1 MNVDIAKK
9 LNEQFPGCLV
19 EQEDLPETHIQLLP
33 EQWAAIA
40 AYLKETEELAFDS
53 CMCITG
59 VDLGPED
66 NLESRYNLH
75 SMTHNHK
82 IEVRIS
88 VERNNPV
95 IPTVSHVW
103 KIANWFEREVYDM
116 FGIRFNG
123 HPDLRRMLLPEDW
136 VGHPLRKDY
145 EEPDSYHGIIIP
157 KVKEVWE

>member
-1 MNVDIAKK
+1 MNQDLAKR
-9 LNEQFPGCLV
+9 LNERFPGCLV
-19 EQEDLPETHIQLLP
+19 EQDELPETHIQLLP
-33 EQWAAIA
+33 DQWPAIA
-40 AYLKETEELAFDS
+40 AYLKEAEELAFDS

-59 VDLGPED
+59 VDLWPEE

-82 IEVRIS
+82 IEIRIG
-88 VERNNPV
+88 VEKSNPV

-103 KIANWFEREVYDM
+103 QIANWFEREVYDM
-116 FGIRFNG
+116 IGIRFKD

-145 EEPDSYHGIIIP
+145 EEPGSYHGIIIP